1 METKQC
7 PYCGEEILAT
17 AKKCKHC
24 GEWLEQ
30 QADKELI
37 EEDNEGNDEEDGND
51 DENASNI
58 VSRVVTTLI
67 LAGVGWLLF
76 HFGSWHIFINK
87 QVSAVIYWLGN
98 QKSLIVEQEGILI
111 RINDKYYGF
120 VQDGHFFDSPVI
132 QWIMLF
138 VALSAFAMALKVLI
152 FGDND

>member
-7 PYCGEEILAT
+7 PSCGEEILAV

-30 QADKELI
+30 QSDKELI
-37 EEDNEGNDEEDGND
+37 EEEEKENGGNE

-58 VSRVVTTLI
+58 ISRIVTTLI

-76 HFGSWHIFINK
+76 HFGSWHIFMNK
-87 QVSAVIYWLGN
+87 EASAVIYWLGN
-98 QKSLIVEQEGILI
+98 QKSLILESEGVLI

-120 VQDGHFFDSPVI
+120 FQDGRFFDSPVI

-138 VALSAFAMALKVLI
+138 VALSAFAYGLKVLI